1 VLMTSRN
8 EMDWHSPADRIGS
21 NHQAL
26 WKSLIIATLTLTR
39 LGLIYERRLQK
50 LLTDLAK

>member
-1 VLMTSRN
+1 MTSRN
-8 EMDWHSPADRIGS
+8 EMDWHSPADRIVN

-26 WKSLIIATLTLTR
+26 WKSLMIATLTLTR
-39 LGLIYERRLQK
+39 LGLIYERRLEK